1 MDKKR
6 HNEFFVGIRDALITG
21 IADLKGKSMAKAKT
35 KKKVSK
41 KTVTKKK
48 KKGGSSPLP
57 DIQMPVRIRKFKYAL
72 NQRVV
77 IDEATI
83 GATVIMQGWDSTG
96 EVYAIQYYNLDN
108 VQQLIWEKVT
118 NLRPEM
124 GI

>member
-1 MDKKR
+1 
-6 HNEFFVGIRDALITG
+6 
-21 IADLKGKSMAKAKT
+21 MAKAKT